1 MLRKLLI
8 VRENVR
14 SAIKETDRNIAR
26 TALLGK
32 GLREAGQTAAN
43 TFRTF
48 ADKPEVDYSQK
59 EQKHTITKAVLAPM
73 KAVRKLFVSMEI
85 HLDASIDK
93 LDNLVMDVRMDKE
106 KNKDDM
112 KHNEQ
117 MEADR
122 KEAAPER
129 VEAEIVYAPVVAETH
144 EYQYNA
150 DAFEARGAADMKV
163 EIGKEVSKVRE
174 DKAR

>member
-1 MLRKLLI
+1 
-8 VRENVR
+8 
-14 SAIKETDRNIAR
+14 
-26 TALLGK
+26 
-32 GLREAGQTAAN
+32 
-43 TFRTF
+43 
-48 ADKPEVDYSQK
+48 
-59 EQKHTITKAVLAPM
+59 M
-73 KAVRKLFVSMEI
+73 KAVKKMLVSIEI

-93 LDNLVMDVRMDKE
+93 LDNLAMDVRMDKE

-112 KHNEQ
+112 KHNDQ

-150 DAFEARGAADMKV
+150 DAFEAGGAADMKV